1 MRGLRLIK
9 QSEHFQLMLNEKCLS
24 TAKNVKTI
32 KDYINRNY
40 LKELSDPDKL
50 YFTKL
55 IMLHLEYNRPCF
67 IDNILSKEDINPIDK
82 SNKDI
87 NPIDKSN
94 KDMNFSR
101 ESTDKTTELV
111 DPLYIEILEAG
122 QKVYSELGWGWAESC
137 YREALSIELTN
148 LGYICSQEVSIP
160 IKYGGIELSHVNSR
174 IDILAR
180 KEERDIILELKADA
194 ASKISMEKA
203 VGQCKRYMKLMN
215 TNSGLVLNF
224 PDKNVDT
231 IESSIC

>member
-67 IDNILSKEDINPIDK
+67 IDTILSKEDTILSKEDTNPIDK
-82 SNKDI
+82 SNV
-87 NPIDKSN
+87 
-94 KDMNFSR
+94 DMNLFR

-122 QKVYSELGWGWAESC
+122 QKVYNELGWGWSESC

-174 IDILAR
+174 IDILVR

-194 ASKISMEKA
+194 ATKISMEKA
-203 VGQCKRYMKLMN
+203 VGQCKRYMKMMN
-215 TNSGLVLNF
+215 TRYGLVLNF
-224 PDKNVDT
+224 PDKNVEK
-231 IESSIC
+231 IERGIC